1 MSSASFHCRSLMA
14 NSSSSRERNGATSG
28 WKRGVKLITPH
39 RRGRKRKATQDG
51 CKLRRYTRRWKVER
65 FFARLHFF
73 RRVVTP

>member
-1 MSSASFHCRSLMA
+1 M
-14 NSSSSRERNGATSG
+14 
-28 WKRGVKLITPH
+28 KLIAPH